1 MNNELIREYAKE
13 RGVKLWQI
21 ADKLNMSDA
30 IFSRMLRHQFS
41 EDKTAKIIQIIDKI
55 AKNNKE

>member
-21 ADKLNMSDA
+21 ADELNMSDA
-30 IFSRMLRHQFS
+30 NFSRMLRHQFD
-41 EDKTAKIIQIIDKI
+41 EDMTTKIIQIIDKI
-55 AKNNKE
+55 EKNKE

>member
-1 MNNELIREYAKE
+1 MANQKIREYAKKKN
-13 RGVKLWQI
+13 VKLWQI
-21 ADKLNMSDA
+21 ADELNMSDA
-30 IFSRMLRHQFS
+30 NFSRMLRHQFS